1 MKIRLALH
9 SNIFVQKFRE
19 IDELLR
25 LFTSVFRYRHEIVI
39 YKNRIYVFG
48 GGTAT
53 ECDKFQF
60 IYAFN
65 LLNKSWERIKTT
77 GPFPE
82 ERKCHSCVKDDR
94 CRNNL
99 FYKFGILQINLF
111 KSYCCQFGKL
121 F

>member
-1 MKIRLALH
+1 M
-9 SNIFVQKFRE
+9 
-19 IDELLR
+19 
-25 LFTSVFRYRHEIVI
+25 I

-94 CRNNL
+94 CKNIL
-99 FYKFGILQINLF
+99 FYKFGILQKKPFQIILLPIWQTF
-111 KSYCCQFGKL
+111 LKFGG